1 MERIPVSSPNV
12 KSIGYAPNEQFLEI
26 EFIDGQVHQEFN
38 VSQQRYNDLMRGF
51 KLNTTPP
58 SLGECRYDARFGN
71 FCHRLGIPEQGGL
84 CYWHSRL
91 PKTRERFIEEYQ
103 SGGPFEGVII
113 SSLDLRNLNLQG
125 VQLRGFTAYHCS
137 FDNTNLR
144 EAFMEMAVF
153 DGCNFIEA
161 DLHQVRAA
169 HAKFTNCIFY
179 CANLEG
185 SNLLAADL
193 TNSDFS
199 KANLQ
204 GSHIGQ
210 PVLIVFP
217 GLGNA
222 HQHRTGIEGANFQ
235 GADFRGINLDPV
247 YQDAPNLQEPLY
259 RVWLY
264 EIQSQLDAAK
274 TAQTNKQKKETLEK
288 LTQIIIEKIPGLKVH
303 AVSKRRTTDEI
314 DLIVRN
320 QSSTLVNA
328 GLNGPIFV
336 ECKNVAKPV
345 GSEVISKLVSKVPHG
360 GIGLIVTTKTLSQ
373 DAEEEIS
380 RQLLKGFRLVF
391 WDGSDLEKIS
401 LGKDTPEDRLIER
414 YYYVLSL

>member
-12 KSIGYAPNEQFLEI
+12 KSIGYAPDEQLLELKFL
-26 EFIDGQVHQEFN
+26 DGRVYQEFN

-58 SLGECRYDARFGN
+58 SLGECRYDAKFGN
-71 FCHRLGIPEQGGL
+71 FCHRPGLPEQGGL

-113 SSLDLRNLNLQG
+113 SDLDLRNLNLEG

-144 EAFMEMAVF
+144 EAFMDMAVF
-153 DGCNFIEA
+153 EGCNFIEA
-161 DLHQVRAA
+161 DLHQARAA

-179 CANLEG
+179 DANLEG
-185 SNLLAADL
+185 ANLLAADL

-204 GSHIGQ
+204 GTHIGQ
-210 PVLIVFP
+210 PMLIIFP

-222 HQHRTGIEGANFQ
+222 HQYRTCIEGANFQ
-235 GADFRGINLDPV
+235 GADFRGINLDPI
-247 YQDAPNLQEPLY
+247 YQDAPNLQEPLH
-259 RVWLY
+259 RVWLN
-264 EIQSQLDAAK
+264 EIQSQLDVSKSAK
-274 TAQTNKQKKETLEK
+274 TNKTKKETLEK
-288 LTQIIIEKIPGLKVH
+288 LTQTIIEKIPDLKVH
-303 AVSKRRTTDEI
+303 AVSKRRITDEI
-314 DLIVRN
+314 DLIVKN
-320 QSSTLVNA
+320 QSSTLLNA

-345 GSEVISKLVSKVPHG
+345 GSEVVSKLVSKVPHG
-360 GIGLIVTTKTLSQ
+360 GIGLIVTTKTLSK

-380 RQLLKGFRLVF
+380 RQLLKGIRLVF
-391 WDGSDLEKIS
+391 WDGSDLEKIAC
-401 LGKDTPEDRLIER
+401 GDETPEDRLIDR
-414 YYYVLSL
+414 YYYVISL